1 MHEISSHGCSF
12 LGRLYLE
19 IEKQGLSGAE
29 RRDDLQAAA
38 RQRARR
44 GGSGRRPL
52 PLIAIGANVRIK
64 MFLSHDRFPFPF
76 SPVQMSGDDCRP
88 RSRGRGDGRQVTFE
102 AEKEK

>member
-1 MHEISSHGCSF
+1 MYEISSHGCSF

-44 GGSGRRPL
+44 GGSGGRPL
-52 PLIAIGANVRIK
+52 PLIAMGSGADSNGELCQCLNKKYSRLV
-64 MFLSHDRFPFPF
+64 SD
-76 SPVQMSGDDCRP
+76 SPS
-88 RSRGRGDGRQVTFE
+88 RSRLYER
-102 AEKEK
+102 AASASL